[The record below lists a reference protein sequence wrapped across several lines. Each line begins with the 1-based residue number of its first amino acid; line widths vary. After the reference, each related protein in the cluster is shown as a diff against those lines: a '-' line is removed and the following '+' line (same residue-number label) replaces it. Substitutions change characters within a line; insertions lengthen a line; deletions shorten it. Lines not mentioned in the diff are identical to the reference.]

1 MFSKPR
7 HLLVLL
13 VALGLFAAACSG
25 GDDSSSDTSLV
36 VSSSTTAASEIEIP
50 TVDESTGA
58 DDSTSSDESTLGAT
72 SDAELVVVLQLGPLT
87 GLPIDASVADRPALA
102 AKIDNVGPARPQA
115 GLNQADIVY
124 EERVE
129 GGLTRLLAVFHSQ
142 DAPVLGPI
150 RSARST
156 DVPILTPLQQP
167 LFAWSGANA
176 AFAALIRSVA
186 IRDVGFDA
194 QPSAYSRAA
203 DRRAPSNLMSSTSV
217 LWDLVSDSGAP
228 PRALNHLGPGAVFE
242 AGVPAVGVDVSYRGT
257 TVTHTWDAEVEGW
270 ARTQN
275 GSPHVDTEGVQVAP
289 PNVIVQFVDYRASG
303 QVDSTG
309 AVVPE
314 AVLEGNGTIWVLS
327 NGRILEGTWTKDNVT
342 APTQYFD
349 MSGDPI
355 LLTPGSTWVLL
366 PEPGEAVLN

>member
-13 VALGLFAAACSG
+13 VVLGLFAVACSG
-25 GDDSSSDTSLV
+25 DDDSSSDTSLV
-36 VSSSTTAASEIEIP
+36 VSSSTTSAGDIEIP

-58 DDSTSSDESTLGAT
+58 DDSTSSDESTLGAI
-72 SDAELVVVLQLGPLT
+72 SDTEVVVVVELGPLT

-102 AKIDNVGPARPQA
+102 AKIDNVRPARPQA
-115 GLNQADIVY
+115 GLNQADVVY

-156 DVPILTPLQQP
+156 DVPILTPLRQP

-203 DRRAPSNLMSSTSV
+203 DRSAPSNLMSSTV
-217 LWDLVSDSGAP
+217 TLWGLISDTGAP
-228 PRALNHLGPGAVFE
+228 PRALNHLEPGTEFV
-242 AGVPAVGVDVSYRGT
+242 AGVPAVGVEVSYRGT
-257 TVTHTWDAEVEGW
+257 TVTHTWDAEVQGW
-270 ARTQN
+270 ARIQN
-275 GSPHVDTEGVQVAP
+275 GTPHVDIDGVQVAP
-289 PNVIVQFVDYRASG
+289 QNVIVQFVDYRASG

-309 AVVPE
+309 SVVPE
-314 AVLEGNGTIWVLS
+314 AILEDEGTIWVLS
-327 NGRILEGTWTKDNVT
+327 NGRILEGTWSKENVT
-342 APTQYFD
+342 SPTQYFD
-349 MSGDPI
+349 MSGNPVE
-355 LLTPGSTWVLL
+355 LTPGSTWVLL